1 MQKINDKLVC
11 YASIVEDHTL
21 DRAKTVAD
29 MPFIYPHIA
38 LMPDAHTGHG
48 PPVGSVIPTL
58 DVVMPYAVGVDIGCG
73 MIGVRTLFT
82 KHDITN
88 VVQNENFGRTLK
100 TLREQI
106 ERAVPCGKGQ
116 NNKKIQ
122 PSAAERIAQLE
133 KLAEDSGFNPDVYH
147 SEWRAQ
153 LGTLGGGNHFIEVC
167 LDETDRVWLF
177 LHSGSRGV
185 GNKIA
190 THHIAKAVEQCKQ
203 NGVVFPRKPAKEGKL
218 GKEDT
223 DLAWLTAG
231 TPEFERYIKELHWAQ
246 EYARHNRDEMMDRVV
261 RQFSYWM
268 GRPIPVERTTDDPP
282 DLPEFLVEPA
292 QVIEE
297 MRINTHHNYAVQEV
311 HFGKAVWITRK
322 GAVDATEGK
331 WGLIPGSMGTRSYV
345 VRGKGNETALCSAPH
360 GAGRR
365 MGREEAKRRF
375 KQEDLREAMQGI
387 EFRDSPTLIDEIPAS
402 YKDIDQVM
410 ADACDLV
417 ETVHILRQIVNVK
430 GD

>member
-1 MQKINDKLVC
+1 MKRINDKLVC
-11 YASIVEDHTL
+11 YASVIEDHTL
-21 DRAKTVAD
+21 ERAQKVSEL
-29 MPFIYPHIA
+29 PFIFPHIA

-48 PPVGSVIPTL
+48 PPVGSVIPTI

-73 MIGVRTLFT
+73 MIGVRTKFHYT
-82 KHDITN
+82 DILLVTE
-88 VVQNENFGRTLK
+88 QGRSLRE
-100 TLREQI
+100 LREQI
-106 ERAVPCGKGQ
+106 ERAVPSSMGGE
-116 NNKKIQ
+116 NKKLH
-122 PSAAERIAQLE
+122 PSALVRIAELE
-133 KLAEDSGFNPDVYH
+133 VLAEDSGFNPDTYH
-147 SEWRAQ
+147 SRWREQ
-153 LGTLGGGNHFIEVC
+153 LGSLGSGNHFIEVC

-190 THHIAKAVEQCKQ
+190 QYHIAKAIEQCKA
-203 NGVVFPRKPAKEGKL
+203 NGVEFPRKPAKEGKL

-231 TPEFERYIKELHWAQ
+231 TPEFEQYIKELHWAQ
-246 EYARHNRDEMMDRVV
+246 EFARHNRDEMMDRVV

-268 GRPIPVERTTDDPP
+268 FGQDGRVE
-282 DLPEFLVEPA
+282 
-292 QVIEE
+292 EE
-297 MRINTHHNYAVQEV
+297 LRINTHHNYAVQEE
-311 HFGKAVWITRK
+311 HFGKSVWITRK
-322 GAVDATEGK
+322 GAVDAREGK

-345 VRGKGNETALCSAPH
+345 VRGKGNAMALRSAPH

-375 KQEDLREAMQGI
+375 KQEDLREAMLGI
-387 EFRDSPTLIDEIPAS
+387 EFRDSATLIDEIPAS

-410 ADACDLV
+410 ADASDLV
-417 ETVHILRQIVNVK
+417 EIVHTLRQIVNVK